1 MKKTNPHSAEDI
13 LDKIEIPEELA
24 GNNDF
29 LAVWTEWV
37 HYKQNEAEHNDRLK
51 PWNTLNAASRM
62 LSEIRNRYK
71 EGRDICHVINQSMLN
86 QWIGIRFD
94 LIEDRVTPLKSKTRD
109 QVSALDLEWSKLNNP
124 NQLN

>member
-1 MKKTNPHSAEDI
+1 MKKTDPPSAEDI
-13 LDKIEIPEELA
+13 LDKIDIPEELA
-24 GNNDF
+24 DHTEF
-29 LAVWTEWV
+29 LAIWAEWV
-37 HYKQNEAEHNDRLK
+37 DYKQNEAEHNDRLK

-94 LIEDRVTPLKSKTRD
+94 LVEDRVRPLKSKTRD

>member
-1 MKKTNPHSAEDI
+1 MKKTNPPSAEDI
-13 LDKIEIPEELA
+13 LDKINIPEELA
-24 GNNDF
+24 DHTEF
-29 LAVWTEWV
+29 LGIWAEWV
-37 HYKQNEAEHNDRLK
+37 DYKQNEAEHNDRLK

-94 LIEDRVTPLKSKTRD
+94 LVEDRVRPLKSKSRD

>member
-1 MKKTNPHSAEDI
+1 MKKTTPPSAEDI
-13 LDKIEIPEELA
+13 LDKIEIPEELT
-24 GNNDF
+24 GNDDF
-29 LAVWTEWV
+29 LVIWTEWV
-37 HYKQNEAEHNDRLK
+37 HYKQHEAEHNERLK

-62 LSEIRNRYK
+62 LSEIRNRYM

-94 LIEDRVTPLKSKTRD
+94 LIEDRIKPLKSKTRD

>member
-1 MKKTNPHSAEDI
+1 MKKTNPPSAEDI

-62 LSEIRNRYK
+62 LSEIRNRYM

-94 LIEDRVTPLKSKTRD
+94 LIEDRITPLKSKTRD

>member
-1 MKKTNPHSAEDI
+1 MKKTNSPSAEDI
-13 LDKIEIPEELA
+13 LDKIEIPEELT
-24 GNNDF
+24 GNDDF
-29 LAVWTEWV
+29 LAIWTEWV
-37 HYKQNEAEHNDRLK
+37 HYKQHEAEHNDRLK

-62 LSEIRNRYK
+62 LSEIRNRYM

-94 LIEDRVTPLKSKTRD
+94 LIEDRIKPLKSKTRD

>member
-1 MKKTNPHSAEDI
+1 MKKTDPPSAEDI
-13 LDKIEIPEELA
+13 LDKIDIPEELA
-24 GNNDF
+24 DHTEF
-29 LAVWTEWV
+29 LAIWAEWV
-37 HYKQNEAEHNDRLK
+37 DYKQNEAEHNDRLK

-94 LIEDRVTPLKSKTRD
+94 LVEDRVRPLKSKSRD

>member
-1 MKKTNPHSAEDI
+1 MKKTNPPSAEDI

-109 QVSALDLEWSKLNNP
+109 QVSDVDLEWSKLNKP
-124 NQLN
+124 NQLT

>member
-1 MKKTNPHSAEDI
+1 MKKTDPPSAEDI
-13 LDKIEIPEELA
+13 LDKINIPEELA
-24 GNNDF
+24 DHTEF
-29 LAVWTEWV
+29 LAIWAEWV
-37 HYKQNEAEHNDRLK
+37 DYKQNEAEHNDRLK

-94 LIEDRVTPLKSKTRD
+94 LVEDRVRPLKSKTRD

>member
-1 MKKTNPHSAEDI
+1 MKKTDPPSAEDI
-13 LDKIEIPEELA
+13 LDKINIPEELA
-24 GNNDF
+24 DHTEF
-29 LAVWTEWV
+29 LGIWAEWV
-37 HYKQNEAEHNDRLK
+37 DYKQNEAEHNDRLK

-94 LIEDRVTPLKSKTRD
+94 LVEDRVRPLKSKSRD

>member
-1 MKKTNPHSAEDI
+1 
-13 LDKIEIPEELA
+13 
-24 GNNDF
+24 
-29 LAVWTEWV
+29 
-37 HYKQNEAEHNDRLK
+37 
-51 PWNTLNAASRM
+51 M

>member
-1 MKKTNPHSAEDI
+1 MKKTNPPSADDI

-29 LAVWTEWV
+29 LAVWTEWD
-37 HYKQNEAEHNDRLK
+37 HYKQHQAEHNDRLK

-94 LIEDRVTPLKSKTRD
+94 LIEDRITPLKSKTRD

>member
-1 MKKTNPHSAEDI
+1 MKKTNPPSAEDI
-13 LDKIEIPEELA
+13 LDKIEIPEELT

-37 HYKQNEAEHNDRLK
+37 HYKQHEAEHNDRLK

>member
-1 MKKTNPHSAEDI
+1 MKKTTPPSAEDI
-13 LDKIEIPEELA
+13 LDKIEIPEELT
-24 GNNDF
+24 GNDDF
-29 LAVWTEWV
+29 LAIWTEWV
-37 HYKQNEAEHNDRLK
+37 HYKQHEAEHNERLK

-62 LSEIRNRYK
+62 LSEIRNRYM

-94 LIEDRVTPLKSKTRD
+94 LIEDRITPLKSKTRD

>member
-1 MKKTNPHSAEDI
+1 MKKTNPPSAEDI

-71 EGRDICHVINQSMLN
+71 ECRDICHVINQSMLN

>member
-1 MKKTNPHSAEDI
+1 MKKTNPPSAEDI

-62 LSEIRNRYK
+62 LCEIRNRYK

-94 LIEDRVTPLKSKTRD
+94 LVEDRVRPLKSKSRD

>member
-1 MKKTNPHSAEDI
+1 MKKTNPPSAEDI

-37 HYKQNEAEHNDRLK
+37 HYKQNDAEHNDRLK

>member
-1 MKKTNPHSAEDI
+1 MKKTNPPSAEDI
-13 LDKIEIPEELA
+13 LDKIEIPEELV
-24 GNNDF
+24 GNDDF
-29 LAVWTEWV
+29 LAIWTEWV
-37 HYKQNEAEHNDRLK
+37 HYKQHEAEHNDRLK

-62 LSEIRNRYK
+62 LSEIRNRYM

-94 LIEDRVTPLKSKTRD
+94 LIEDRITPLKSKTRD

>member
-1 MKKTNPHSAEDI
+1 MKKTDPPSAEDI
-13 LDKIEIPEELA
+13 LDKIDIPEELA
-24 GNNDF
+24 DHTEF
-29 LAVWTEWV
+29 LAIWAEWV
-37 HYKQNEAEHNDRLK
+37 DYKQNEAEHNDRLK

-94 LIEDRVTPLKSKTRD
+94 LVPDRVQDVTLKNKSRD
-109 QVSALDLEWSKLNNP
+109 QLSQLDLFLY
-124 NQLN
+124 QLN

>member
-1 MKKTNPHSAEDI
+1 MKKTNPPSAEDI

-109 QVSALDLEWSKLNNP
+109 QVTALDLEWSKLNNP

>member
-1 MKKTNPHSAEDI
+1 MKKTNPPSAEDI

-37 HYKQNEAEHNDRLK
+37 HYKQHEAEHNDRLK

-62 LSEIRNRYK
+62 LSEIRNRYM

>member
-1 MKKTNPHSAEDI
+1 MKKTNPPSAEDI

-94 LIEDRVTPLKSKTRD
+94 LIEDRIKPLKSKTRD

>member
-1 MKKTNPHSAEDI
+1 MKKTDPPSAEDI
-13 LDKIEIPEELA
+13 LDKIDIPEELA
-24 GNNDF
+24 DHPEF
-29 LAVWTEWV
+29 LAIWAEWV
-37 HYKQNEAEHNDRLK
+37 DYKQNEAEHNDRLK

>member
-1 MKKTNPHSAEDI
+1 MKKTDPPSAEDI
-13 LDKIEIPEELA
+13 LDKIDIPEELA
-24 GNNDF
+24 DHTEF
-29 LAVWTEWV
+29 LAIWAEWV
-37 HYKQNEAEHNDRLK
+37 DYKQNEAEHNDRLK

-94 LIEDRVTPLKSKTRD
+94 LVEDRIRPLKSKSRD